1 MNKLTQSR
9 EIKKKMNKNRN
20 EIKSLKMRMGKKYQK
35 LENNEDQKIQIRPK
49 ASNVSN
55 TTKTY
60 VKNVKNNA
68 RKHKNHR
75 LWSEN
80 IIIPGCA
87 FNVISLLQIAKSIIN
102 DSKLLDVDKI
112 YEFSLSHIN

>member
-1 MNKLTQSR
+1 MG
-9 EIKKKMNKNRN
+9 
-20 EIKSLKMRMGKKYQK
+20 MGKNFQK
-35 LENNEDQKIQIRPK
+35 LENNEDQKKQIITK

-75 LWSEN
+75 LWN
-80 IIIPGCA
+80 VIIKDIIPWRS
-87 FNVISLLQIAKSIIN
+87 FNAISLLQIVKSITI
-102 DSKLLDVDKI
+102 DSNLFDFDKI
-112 YEFSLSHIN
+112 YEFSLSHID